1 LLPVN
6 SGGHTAYQ
14 NFVVENLSKY
24 YPNPDAIAR
33 STWDIIDKVLIL
45 FRILTLPSCFLILP
59 TMQCL
64 IMNTANVQECREGH
78 RMNHDGSEPCK
89 YRIKFK
95 CPLASRKHGCS
106 CEHPCSESK
115 YGRTVHLAIKDN
127 PDCSICHLGIVING
141 KLSIMQEL
149 MQNVRINVRN

>member
-1 LLPVN
+1 MWRFAPLFIRYFSIGGDFLLPVN

-64 IMNTANVQECREGH
+64 IMNTANVQESLH
-78 RMNHDGSEPCK
+78 S
-89 YRIKFK
+89 
-95 CPLASRKHGCS
+95 
-106 CEHPCSESK
+106 
-115 YGRTVHLAIKDN
+115 
-127 PDCSICHLGIVING
+127 SI
-141 KLSIMQEL
+141 
-149 MQNVRINVRN
+149 